1 MSGNLLVTESLII
14 LAATLFPIGIIS
26 LVITLLICCKTI
38 CWITRKKST
47 SSMNHSDNRFD
58 GRIGESTIELIGKM
72 DRSQIMIQMK
82 NLDEDLSYL

>member
-1 MSGNLLVTESLII
+1 
-14 LAATLFPIGIIS
+14 
-26 LVITLLICCKTI
+26 
-38 CWITRKKST
+38 
-47 SSMNHSDNRFD
+47 MNHSDNRFD